1 MNKIKIVF
9 FIGISALLISSC
21 KEVGTVVDL
30 GKNKPF
36 GLLLDTAYLR
46 SCASA

>member
-1 MNKIKIVF
+1 MNKIKTVF

-30 GKNKPF
+30 GKNKPL
-36 GLLLDTAYLR
+36 GLFAGYGLYR
-46 SCASA
+46 VCAIG